1 MTEKE
6 KPIFILPPP
15 GEDDLTM
22 GGHGT
27 DSESSLTIPG
37 QKKLD
42 EDTAFGL
49 PVRPARKDMPSILGS
64 KYVDAPVYGVSKR
77 TTLEDLAMLTGATIV
92 NEELGDD
99 MDLIQ
104 PDLLG

>member
-22 GGHGT
+22 GGQGT
-27 DSESSLTIPG
+27 DIESSLTIPG
-37 QKKLD
+37 EKKLD

-64 KYVDAPVYGVSKR
+64 KYVDAPVYGLNSMITGLLDLPTNLLAEV
-77 TTLEDLAMLTGATIV
+77 LEAANLIKP
-92 NEELGDD
+92 NENPRDYV
-99 MDLIQ
+99 
-104 PDLLG
+104 